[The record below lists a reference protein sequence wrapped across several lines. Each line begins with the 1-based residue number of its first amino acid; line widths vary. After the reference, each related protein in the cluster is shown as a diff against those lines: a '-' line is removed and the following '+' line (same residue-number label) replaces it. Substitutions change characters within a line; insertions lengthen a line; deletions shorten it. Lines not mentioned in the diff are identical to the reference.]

1 MKKIFKTMLALMASA
16 MTFTGCTSDIL
27 ENTPEQIPSALKP
40 MTFTAT
46 QEGQGNAT
54 RAAIVG
60 TAINWT
66 EGDKISIFDGATEN
80 NGNQQFTLT
89 VGEGTT
95 SGTFEGKA
103 AEVSTYYALYPY
115 SDSKFESKI
124 PTLAEAEAAA
134 GDGSSSLDFWKS
146 QIHDEGY
153 VLSEMEMYGISPE
166 NQAFILAYLKNQPT
180 PPEYKGVVLP
190 TEQAVGEGQFVDPKA
205 MLMIGTSDDTNNI
218 QFKNV
223 CAYVKVKPTFDCT
236 SIILCS
242 NGMEDLAGTLTVGF
256 DTDDNPTTTVTANA
270 TYKVT
275 LNGNITADN
284 TYYIAVR
291 PGILANGFT
300 IIFKTTDG
308 KYKKSAKKSVTFTRS
323 QVLNLGELEISDLTP
338 APTTGTATRTSD
350 INVNWVQLWEN
361 GPKFAEYNVGATS
374 ATGYGGYYCWGGST
388 DQDKNGV
395 HYEGDV
401 LGDNDTAILLWG
413 SNWRMP
419 TQAELQTLLK
429 YCEAAWTD
437 NYNGTGIKG
446 RVFTGKDAYS
456 SNSIFLPAAG
466 NYDPYGLGGQGNS
479 GSYWSST
486 PYGNDDAYY
495 LNIGEAY
502 QIVYGSDRGFYGYS
516 VRAVLEEGKEP
527 AAPKT
532 YNVGDIVSCSGH
544 DGIVVDLGGTLGKV
558 AVATMNVGATSVND
572 ARCSDFYLTYANACA
587 AWSGWRLPTL
597 EEFEALCL
605 PGSKG
610 ICGNTQVGEHYV
622 PMMMWDLNNN
632 GEIDL
637 YLPLYDNDED
647 ADNNPYDKY
656 WTGTPGNDDT
666 QYYFAPEIE
675 FDGEYAPTGYYDR
688 EEADVNDTYL
698 VRLFHDLP

>member
-46 QEGQGNAT
+46 QEGDAT

-256 DTDDNPTTTVTANA
+256 DTEDNPTTTVTANA

-486 PYGNDDAYY
+486 PYGNDEAYY

-532 YNVGDIVSCSGH
+532 YDVGDKDTFDGH
-544 DGIVVDLGGTLGKV
+544 EGIVVELKGTKV
-558 AVATMNVGATSVND
+558 AVATMNVGATSVNGEG
-572 ARCSDFYLTYANACA
+572 CLGSYLTYEAACA
-587 AWSGWRLPTL
+587 AWSGWRLPTVD
-597 EEFEALCL
+597 EFKTLCYIS
-605 PGSKG
+605 GV
-610 ICGNTQVGEHYV
+610 CGNTYGAVGCTGAV
-622 PMMMWDLNNN
+622 MWDLD
-632 GEIDL
+632 GGGIDL
-637 YLPLYDNDED
+637 YLPLNAYDED
-647 ADNNPYDKY
+647 SNPFDKY
-656 WTGTPGNDDT
+656 WTGTLDKNDT
-666 QYYFAPEIE
+666 EKCFYFAPAIDWELDYYPIDIE
-675 FDGEYAPTGYYDR
+675 YVHSEPMAKT
-688 EEADVNDTYL
+688 DTYL
-698 VRLFHDLP
+698 VRLFHDL